1 MGRFRIAYRASI
13 VMKPS
18 FGRKEF
24 ISLANG
30 GLHGH
35 KPWDGTNCHVDG
47 FFRGASSSDAM
58 AFRNLHDGIGEECV
72 LSHGVL
78 HVSVSTTR
86 PLDDIPRTLLQ
97 QAARWM
103 PKDPA
108 TGLDMTG
115 RPVEVTMKDRKIV
128 ADIQSG
134 RKRACVPI
142 IYATRSR
149 STFSP
154 LVDVRRLAED
164 TRGMF
169 IVMEEKEDGVGTA
182 CRQAG
187 LEWIPPYNGAVD
199 IYWPEGGWSRII
211 TNGWDPIASDGLVR
225 RQIIQM
231 STSHRHPVMPI
242 GQPRVLA
249 QGLAE
254 SVGVEWTGAEKLP
267 ETLSTL
273 RKSFEDAL
281 EDTLA
286 STRAEYEE
294 YTQGLEERID
304 ALSAELAASKDE
316 ADRLRRT
323 LSSRGHGGSITLE
336 CGEEEFYP
344 GELRDVV
351 VSSLDRLL
359 KSSSDPNVRERR
371 SWHVASRIIEEN
383 PVSSERDGIV
393 RQVEGTLGEAGR
405 STRAAAS
412 TMVRLGFTEA
422 DGGRGGHRKFLY
434 HGDPRY
440 TFTLASSPS
449 DVRTTDNMAKEVVR
463 RLFQ

>member
-1 MGRFRIAYRASI
+1 
-13 VMKPS
+13 
-18 FGRKEF
+18 
-24 ISLANG
+24 
-30 GLHGH
+30 
-35 KPWDGTNCHVDG
+35 
-47 FFRGASSSDAM
+47 
-58 AFRNLHDGIGEECV
+58 
-72 LSHGVL
+72 
-78 HVSVSTTR
+78 
-86 PLDDIPRTLLQ
+86 
-97 QAARWM
+97 
-103 PKDPA
+103 
-108 TGLDMTG
+108 
-115 RPVEVTMKDRKIV
+115 
-128 ADIQSG
+128 
-134 RKRACVPI
+134 
-142 IYATRSR
+142 
-149 STFSP
+149 
-154 LVDVRRLAED
+154 
-164 TRGMF
+164 
-169 IVMEEKEDGVGTA
+169 
-182 CRQAG
+182 
-187 LEWIPPYNGAVD
+187 
-199 IYWPEGGWSRII
+199 
-211 TNGWDPIASDGLVR
+211 
-225 RQIIQM
+225 M

-254 SVGVEWTGAEKLP
+254 SVGVEWTGAERLP

-323 LSSRGHGGSITLE
+323 LSSRGHGGSITLS

-359 KSSSDPNVRERR
+359 RSSSDPNVRERR